1 LEAAEFNYLS
11 VIACFF
17 LNFPVYA
24 KVTLNDVS
32 AIYQHTEICLLDEV
46 IMKDLR
52 FSELHFCP
60 FVVKVLFSL

>member
-1 LEAAEFNYLS
+1 
-11 VIACFF
+11 
-17 LNFPVYA
+17 VYA